1 MPDLLPALREPGDGT
16 ALRFPDRAL
25 TYAELRGAAGHLAAE
40 LRGLDRVALW
50 ATPTVE
56 TAVGVVGALL
66 AGVTVVPLN
75 PKAGGAELDHLLADS
90 APAALIAGAGQEL
103 PPRLSELR
111 RIEADPSARSGVELP
126 APPDPERTALI
137 VYTSGTTGPPK
148 GVMLPYRALTS
159 NLDALAAAWEWT
171 AADRVAHGLPLF
183 HVHGL
188 LVGTVGPLRV
198 GGSVEH
204 TGRFGSDAIAAAL
217 DGGATMVFGVPTM
230 YARLAADAEER
241 SEIAAALRRARLLVS
256 GSAGLP
262 SSVHRR
268 IEALTGQRIVERYG
282 MTETLMNTAARA
294 AEEPRVGSVGPP
306 LEGVELRLLDDSGEP
321 IEAGDTETIGEIAV
335 RGPNL
340 FSGYLNRPEATAE
353 TMRDGWFLTG
363 DMATRAADGAISIV
377 GRRATDL
384 IKSGGFKI
392 GAGEVEAALLEH
404 PDVAEV
410 AVTGRPD
417 EDLGETVVA
426 WVVPVPGTE
435 PNPDALVT
443 HVCGLIS
450 SHKRPRTIHFVDS
463 LPRNELGKV
472 QKRRLLA

>member
-16 ALRFPDRAL
+16 AMRFPDRAL
-25 TYAELRGAAGHLAAE
+25 TYAELRGAAGQVAVE
-40 LRGLDRVALW
+40 LEGSDRVALW

-56 TAVGVVGALL
+56 TAIGVVGALL

-90 APAALIAGAGQEL
+90 DPAAVIAAPGEEL
-103 PPRLSELR
+103 PPRLSAMR
-111 RIEADPSARSGVELP
+111 RIDADPATRSEAELP
-126 APPDPERTALI
+126 AAPDPEATALI

-148 GVMLPYRALTS
+148 GVMLPYRALAS
-159 NLDALAAAWEWT
+159 NLDALADAWEWT

-188 LVGTVGPLRV
+188 IVGTVGPLRI

-204 TGRFGSDAIAAAL
+204 VGRFSSDAIAAAL
-217 DGGATMVFGVPTM
+217 EGGAKMVFGVPTM
-230 YARLAADAEER
+230 YTRLAADAEER
-241 SEIAAALRRARLLVS
+241 PEIAAALRRARLLVS

-262 SSVHRR
+262 IPVHHK
-268 IEALTGQRIVERYG
+268 IEALTGRRIVERYG

-294 AEEPRVGSVGPP
+294 SGDATAGSVGPAV
-306 LEGVELRLLDDSGEP
+306 EGVELRLLDDSGEP
-321 IEAGDTETIGEIAV
+321 IDEGDTEAIGEIAV

-340 FSGYLNRPEATAE
+340 FSGYLNRPDATAE
-353 TMRDGWFLTG
+353 VMRDGWFLTG

-426 WVVPVPGTE
+426 WVVPAPGTE
-435 PNPDALVT
+435 PTPDALVA
-443 HVCGLIS
+443 HVCELIS

-472 QKRRLLA
+472 QKKRLAG